1 MKGLVNDDDDDGD
14 DDDVELVIE
23 KNMMDG
29 GTGWREEESPSIR
42 VNSSK

>member
-1 MKGLVNDDDDDGD
+1 MKGLVNDDD